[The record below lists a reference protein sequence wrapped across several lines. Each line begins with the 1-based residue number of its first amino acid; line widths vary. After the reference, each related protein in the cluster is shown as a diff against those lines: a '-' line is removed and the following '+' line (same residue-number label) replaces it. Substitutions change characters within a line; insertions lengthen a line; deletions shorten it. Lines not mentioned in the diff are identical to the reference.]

1 LWPRAQGLPLNL
13 GGGVDQRETEGV
25 NHQAV
30 GKHGKIAARQK
41 SAKALPFGRG
51 YAFLYICRM
60 ASIKPSTPKGTRDFS
75 PTEMVR
81 RNFIFDTIKA
91 VFRKYGYQQIETPAM
106 ENLSTL
112 MGKYGDEGDKLI
124 FKILNSGDYLSKVND
139 QKLATR
145 NSQFITSEISEKALR
160 YDLTVP
166 FARYVVMHQNEIIFP
181 FKRFQVQPVWRADR
195 PQRGRYREF
204 YQCDADVVGSPSLLN
219 EAEFVMIYD
228 EALSK
233 LGLKDFTIKINNRK
247 ILSGIAEIIGKADNI
262 IDLTVAIDK
271 LDKIGLDGVEKE
283 LLEKGFTTTDIE
295 KLKPVILLVGT
306 NEEKLK
312 SLREALKDSITGLK
326 GCDEIETVFN
336 YLSHSKLQTASCEL
350 DITLARGLNYYTGA
364 IFEVKT
370 NEVAMGSIGGGGR
383 YDDLTGMFGLKDL
396 TGVGISFGADRIY
409 DVMDELNLFPTDTNQ
424 TTKVL
429 ICCFDAEGEIYALP
443 LLNSLRKH
451 NINTELYPAGAK
463 IKKQLDYA
471 NNKHIPY
478 TIVIG
483 SDEMESGLLS
493 LKDMHSGLQ
502 EKLDAEGIVEKLK

>member
-1 LWPRAQGLPLNL
+1 MTSRVWVGLP
-13 GGGVDQRETEGV
+13 
-25 NHQAV
+25 
-30 GKHGKIAARQK
+30 
-41 SAKALPFGRG
+41 
-51 YAFLYICRM
+51 FLYICRM

-81 RNFIFDTIKA
+81 RNFIFDTIKS

-124 FKILNSGDYLSKVND
+124 FKILNSGDFLAKADN
-139 QKLATR
+139 QKLVDK
-145 NSQFITSEISEKALR
+145 NSQGLTAEISEKALR

-166 FARYVVMHQNEIIFP
+166 FARYVVMHQNEITFP

-219 EAEFVMIYD
+219 EAEFIMIYD

-247 ILSGIAEIIGKADNI
+247 ILSGIAEVIGKADNI

-271 LDKIGLDGVEKE
+271 LDKIGLDGVIKE
-283 LLEKGFTTTDIE
+283 LLEKGFTEADIE
-295 KLKPVILLVGT
+295 KLKPVILLDGSNSV
-306 NEEKLK
+306 KLH
-312 SLREALKDSITGLK
+312 SLRDALADSPIGLK
-326 GCDEIETVFN
+326 GCDELETVFN
-336 YLSHSKLQTASCEL
+336 YIANCPLQTAALEL

-409 DVMDELNLFPTDTNQ
+409 DVMEELNLFPATTNQ

-429 ICCFDAEGEIYALP
+429 ICCFDSEGETFALP
-443 LLNSLRKH
+443 LLHSLRKN
-451 NINTELYPAGAK
+451 NINAELYPAGAK
-463 IKKQLDYA
+463 IKKQMEYA
-471 NNKHIPY
+471 NNKAIPY
-478 TIVIG
+478 TVLIG
-483 SDEMESGLLS
+483 SDEMQSGLLTI
-493 LKDMHSGLQ
+493 KDMTSGLQ
-502 EKLDAEGIVEKLK
+502 EKLNAEEIVKRLL